1 MIELAQGTLT
11 INTPVATVFKYVSN
25 MENYKEW
32 FPGVEEVR
40 SFNELAHGTQGKQY
54 KETLNLN
61 GEQGE
66 LIIEV
71 IRCKPN
77 ELFLTQGNLSGIL
90 PQMTIR
96 FLATQENG
104 CEMNLQYHGRASE
117 LAQDEN
123 LQKILRQDLHNRT
136 QQGLLQL
143 KQLMERQ
150 AVALD

>member
-11 INTPVATVFKYVSN
+11 INTPVSTIFKYVSN

-40 SFNELAHGTQGKQY
+40 SFNELAHGTVGKQY

-61 GEQGE
+61 GEKGQ

-71 IRCKPN
+71 IQCKPN
-77 ELFLTQGNLSGIL
+77 ELFLTQGNLPGIL

-117 LAQDEN
+117 LKQDES
-123 LQKILRQDLHNRT
+123 LQKMLQQDLHKRT

-143 KQLMERQ
+143 KQLMESHGYW
-150 AVALD
+150 LN